1 MRTEPRVESLILGRS
16 AIEVLPMTIESIERR
31 QGSGSHETFA
41 VRKQPLGVEWTFPQA
56 DSAS

>member
-1 MRTEPRVESLILGRS
+1 
-16 AIEVLPMTIESIERR
+16 MTIESIERR